1 MPPVMPI
8 VIAPCDVCCDVPCDA
23 SCDTQVRALEE
34 EYAEARAAALLEQR
48 EIVELEQRQIMELE
62 QRGAALLAFTPNDL
76 DATSSGEL
84 TLMRQLEAQQAKGL
98 ALEEVAA
105 ELRAQLSVAVK
116 ELQLGADEVAGRHA
130 TEAEAAAAAA
140 AAAELVAVREM
151 LGSREAELVEVRAR
165 VARAA
170 AERRSFRR
178 SIEVVTGLVGG
189 LARGRWALAKEEA
202 CRLASVPS
210 NPSASS
216 DGGGAG
222 GGGGDGSGS
231 STRGRSA
238 EEEEEVRLQEE
249 RKLREVL
256 SSLKQQAAEAA
267 RRSQM
272 LQDGAATSAAEH
284 TLSLAVARRRWRRA
298 VAAATDKTELQLQA
312 QLDEAAAALEARGA
326 EVAELEVRCAF
337 SRAKVERIE
346 EDRDAKEEALES
358 AHVRN
363 AKLEAKLC
371 GVGGGDL
378 AARAAASRRALKRR
392 LERKQ
397 ARLHELAGAIRDTE
411 LETEEDGAAEESRSA
426 TPFSP
431 HAFSRA
437 STPFSPLSF
446 PAPFSSPTT
455 SRQASRQ
462 GTRQASQQATR
473 QASRQASRQAFRQA
487 HAVDQPSELGPPV
500 GAGKWSPSTAKGSCE
515 GSVPRHGNVCTAKS
529 TLSTSP
535 WGAVP
540 SACWSSPDTSPR
552 VSPQGPRQVSR
563 QAGAGG
569 WQASVTRG
577 GVGSVL
583 RSRSPSPPPPSRHGR
598 PRGN

>member
-1 MPPVMPI
+1 MSPVMPL
-8 VIAPCDVCCDVPCDA
+8 VIP
-23 SCDTQVRALEE
+23 QVRALEE
-34 EYAEARAAALLEQR
+34 YYAEARAAALLEQR
-48 EIVELEQRQIMELE
+48 QMMELKQRQMMELE
-62 QRGAALLAFTPNDL
+62 QREAALLAFTPNDL

-298 VAAATDKTELQLQA
+298 VAAATGKTELQLQA

-473 QASRQASRQAFRQA
+473 QASRQASRRA
-487 HAVDQPSELGPPV
+487 HSIDQPSELGPPV

-535 WGAVP
+535 WGAIP

>member
-1 MPPVMPI
+1 MSPVMPL
-8 VIAPCDVCCDVPCDA
+8 VIP
-23 SCDTQVRALEE
+23 QVRALEE
-34 EYAEARAAALLEQR
+34 YYAEARAAALLEQR
-48 EIVELEQRQIMELE
+48 QMMELKQRQMMELE
-62 QRGAALLAFTPNDL
+62 QREAALLAFTPNDL

-473 QASRQASRQAFRQA
+473 QASRQAFRQA

-535 WGAVP
+535 WGAIP

-583 RSRSPSPPPPSRHGR
+583 RSLAITESAAT
-598 PRGN
+598 